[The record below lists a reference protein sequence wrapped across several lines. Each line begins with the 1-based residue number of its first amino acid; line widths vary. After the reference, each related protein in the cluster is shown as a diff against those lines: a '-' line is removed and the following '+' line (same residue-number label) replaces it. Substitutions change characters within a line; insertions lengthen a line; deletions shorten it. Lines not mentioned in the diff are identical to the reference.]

1 MPHKSSVLATA
12 SATLV
17 ALAFTG
23 AAVAASSHEGSA
35 PAAPRTIT
43 VSCQTFTNDGAV
55 SETVTVA
62 SGTSV
67 LLSLC
72 SNPTTG
78 YRWSE
83 AVSSD
88 PAVASVS
95 GWVYEAPSGD
105 RLGASGNEHLT
116 ITTSAPGSVVI
127 TASYGQPWEGGAT
140 SGWSIE
146 LTLQVSDASQ
156 LAIGCDEFQATPDMT
171 TSVDLAAGSSLVLSL
186 CSNPSTGF
194 RWSDAASS
202 DPAVASVSAWAYQ
215 ELPSESG
222 MTGVAGAEHLTVDA
236 HATGAAV
243 ITASY
248 DQPWEGGEK
257 GAWSLELTVNVD

>member
-1 MPHKSSVLATA
+1 MSRKSSSLAA
-12 SATLV
+12 AAAILV
-17 ALAFTG
+17 VSAFTG
-23 AAVAASSHEGSA
+23 PAVAASGDEGSA
-35 PAAPRTIT
+35 SAAPKTIS
-43 VSCQTFTNDGAV
+43 VSCETFTNDGAV

-62 SGTSV
+62 SGTPV
-67 LLSLC
+67 VLSLC

-83 AVSSD
+83 PVSSD

-95 GWVYEAPSGD
+95 GWVYEAPSGG
-105 RLGASGNEHLT
+105 RVGASGNEHLT
-116 ITTSAPGSVVI
+116 ITTSAPGSAVI
-127 TASYGQPWEGGAT
+127 TASYGQPWEGGTT
-140 SGWSIE
+140 SDWGIE
-146 LTLQVSDASQ
+146 VTVQVRDANQ